1 VSASNV
7 SSPLSSVPVA
17 PLAALIALSVVTVGI
32 FDAISTN
39 AGLLVGAIEANPLM
53 AFAQASLG
61 DMWVAPEIGPHLIT
75 ALIVLMQ
82 PTRVV
87 FACVGTVVAINALVV
102 FNNFA
107 IVAVL

>member
-1 VSASNV
+1 MSSGNV
-7 SSPLSSVPVA
+7 SSSISSVPVA
-17 PLAALIALSVVTVGI
+17 PLAAFIALLVVTVGI

-53 AFAQASLG
+53 ALAQSSLG
-61 DMWVAPEIGPHLIT
+61 DMWVAPKIGLHLIT
-75 ALIVLMQ
+75 ALIVLMR
-82 PTRVV
+82 PTRAV
-87 FACVGTVVAINALVV
+87 FACVGTVVAVNALVV